1 MTSADHVEYRR
12 FAPAEADLLA
22 EFLTTEDWPYHGTR
36 GRDAAHIRQDAAA
49 GRYSRTRLGRQF
61 KLSEIRSE
69 YLSHIQKFLWRAC

>member
-36 GRDAAHIRQDAAA
+36 GATRPTSGKTRQPDATHKRAWAV
-49 GRYSRTRLGRQF
+49 S
-61 KLSEIRSE
+61 LS
-69 YLSHIQKFLWRAC
+69 